1 MIEKIRK
8 YKVNMIKNFT
18 SAELILLCLVLPGA
32 LWLLGLMLGFDLV
45 IYFIKIAILMGIYV
59 GVWSIPYFYEHYTLK
74 KE

>member
-1 MIEKIRK
+1 MVEKIRK
-8 YKVNMIKNFT
+8 YKDNMVKNFT

-59 GVWSIPYFYEHYTLK
+59 GVWSIPYLYEHYILK